1 MESEI
6 RDAVNT
12 TGGTALAAIGVG
24 FVLTLILPYTA
35 EDILALSISFLI
47 GQSSLARVYKCD
59 LKCEIFNRIRCS
71 AKSASETRGNQNADS
86 EVGRWDRDRTGED
99 SGRAFSLIYG

>member
-47 GQSSLARVYKCD
+47 GPSNLILFHKCD
-59 LKCEIFNRIRCS
+59 IKCEIFDRLRRI
-71 AKSASETRGNQNADS
+71 AESASEARGNQNADS
-86 EVGRWDRDRTGED
+86 EIGRWD
-99 SGRAFSLIYG
+99 